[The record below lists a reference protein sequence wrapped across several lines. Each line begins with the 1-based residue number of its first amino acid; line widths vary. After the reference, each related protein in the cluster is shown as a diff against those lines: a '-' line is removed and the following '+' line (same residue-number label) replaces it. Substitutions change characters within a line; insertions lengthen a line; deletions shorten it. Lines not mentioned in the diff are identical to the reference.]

1 MEKRSHVF
9 SQNGMGANNRH
20 LYEAEALVISVYQAR
35 AGKDAGVQGDSVG
48 NEGSDRPSNEGE
60 AGYVDTGIQRLS
72 HRAYL
77 SVGQYETNRPH
88 YFLLETEQQVLD
100 LLERW

>member
-1 MEKRSHVF
+1 METCSSVV
-9 SQNGMGANNRH
+9 SQNGMGTNNRH

-72 HRAYL
+72 HWSDL
-77 SVGQYETNRPH
+77 SVRQYQKNRPH
-88 YFLLETEQQVLD
+88 YFLLET
-100 LLERW
+100 

>member
-1 MEKRSHVF
+1 
-9 SQNGMGANNRH
+9 MGTNNRH

-60 AGYVDTGIQRLS
+60 EGYGDTGIQRLS
-72 HRAYL
+72 HWSDL
-77 SVGQYETNRPH
+77 SVRQYPTNSPH
-88 YFLLETEQQVLD
+88 YFLLETEQQVLTPV
-100 LLERW
+100 ERSSQAIKSH

>member
-1 MEKRSHVF
+1 
-9 SQNGMGANNRH
+9 MGTNNRH

-72 HRAYL
+72 HWSDL
-77 SVGQYETNRPH
+77 SARQYQANRPY
-88 YFLLETEQQVLD
+88 YFLLETQQQVLD